1 MVNQVTPADLPRM
14 DDAQQVIPDFEIDAV
29 ARVLLPALRAF
40 YASAEGQAAFKKWK
54 QNQEFKEENQ

>member
-1 MVNQVTPADLPRM
+1 MTPADLKQTE
-14 DDAQQVIPDFEIDAV
+14 DAQMVIPDFEIDAM

-54 QNQEFKEENQ
+54 QNQGSKEGNQ